1 MIMPPKDQAFLKY
14 INALVLIL
22 FSFSFSENLFPLY
35 SGLKEKNNK
44 NCVSIINTTSAFST
58 LAYVSISIF
67 ALILFGKG
75 VLIDAN
81 IMLNIQAEDGKGSLI
96 WDSVVLQALF
106 LIIQICN
113 VPTGFFPG
121 KEAMLI
127 IIDEI
132 NNSSISKSLKE
143 RMREIKL
150 EELEER
156 KVPEAKIGERE
167 SDQLVADKK
176 ITSVVTYETHETE
189 LEFKQDHN
197 TDSQMLS

>member
-1 MIMPPKDQAFLKY
+1 M
-14 INALVLIL
+14 
-22 FSFSFSENLFPLY
+22 
-35 SGLKEKNNK
+35 
-44 NCVSIINTTSAFST
+44 
-58 LAYVSISIF
+58 
-67 ALILFGKG
+67 
-75 VLIDAN
+75 
-81 IMLNIQAEDGKGSLI
+81 
-96 WDSVVLQALF
+96 QALF

-167 SDQLVADKK
+167 GD
-176 ITSVVTYETHETE
+176 
-189 LEFKQDHN
+189 
-197 TDSQMLS
+197 

>member
-1 MIMPPKDQAFLKY
+1 MPPKDQAFLKY

-96 WDSVVLQALF
+96 WDSVVLQVLF

-156 KVPEAKIGERE
+156 KVPEAKIGEHG